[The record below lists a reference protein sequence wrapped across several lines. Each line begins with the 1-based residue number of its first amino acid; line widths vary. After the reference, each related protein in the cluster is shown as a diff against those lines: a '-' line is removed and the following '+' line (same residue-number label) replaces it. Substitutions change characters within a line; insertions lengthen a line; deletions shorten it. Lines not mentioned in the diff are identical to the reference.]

1 MQPRVRKDGALRFTP
16 EPGLAHAPRLARHSA
31 QHLARHLAQH
41 LAQHWARHWPS
52 TRPSI
57 GPALAIEP
65 VQGFT
70 RCTSLV

>member
-16 EPGLAHAPRLARHSA
+16 EPGLAHAPRLARHS
-31 QHLARHLAQH
+31 AQH